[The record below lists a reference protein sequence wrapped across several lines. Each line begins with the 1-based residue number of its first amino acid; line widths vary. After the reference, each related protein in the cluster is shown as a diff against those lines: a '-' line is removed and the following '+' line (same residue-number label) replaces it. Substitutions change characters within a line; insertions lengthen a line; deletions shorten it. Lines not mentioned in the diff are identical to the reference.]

1 MPVRPF
7 HFFATGAVLAAV
19 GCLLPAMSTKAAD
32 VSEWDRQ
39 QHSAVRLISGQP
51 ERGREGTIWRA
62 GVEIRLEEGWKT
74 YWRYPGD
81 SGIPP
86 RFNFSGSTNVRDIRV
101 LWPAPMRFSDGAGI
115 SIGYADRVILPLR
128 IRPRD
133 PGSPVTVRLKLDYA
147 VCEKLC
153 VPVDASVALA
163 LSETKSPHEDLLRA
177 SEARVPRKALIGDD
191 GPLAI
196 TAVRRQSGEK
206 SRILVDVRTPEI
218 ADLFAEGPNERWS
231 LPLPQAISGPEGGIM
246 RFAFALDG
254 MPPDAKTAGAQ
265 VTLTAV
271 SSSDAV
277 EVAFY
282 LD

>member
-7 HFFATGAVLAAV
+7 HSAVTGTVLTVAACLIAGMATH
-19 GCLLPAMSTKAAD
+19 AAD
-32 VSEWDRQ
+32 VSPWHRE
-39 QHSAVRLISGQP
+39 QHSAVRLIGAQP
-51 ERGREGTIWRA
+51 ERGREGTVWRA
-62 GVEIRLEEGWKT
+62 GVEVELESGWKT

-86 RFNFSGSTNVRDIRV
+86 RFNFSGSSNVKDIQV
-101 LWPAPMRFSDGAGI
+101 LWPAPMRFSDGAGM
-115 SIGYADRVILPLR
+115 SIGYAGRVLLPLR

-133 PGSPVTVRLKLDYA
+133 PNAPVTVRLKLDYA

-153 VPVDASVALA
+153 VPVDATMMLPLTAA
-163 LSETKSPHEDLLRA
+163 KSPYDDLLRA
-177 SEARVPRKALIGDD
+177 SEARVPRKSLIGDE
-191 GPLAI
+191 GALAI
-196 TAVRRQSGEK
+196 TAVRRENGAK
-206 SRILVDVRTPEI
+206 PRILVDVRTPNG

-231 LPLPQAISGPEGGIM
+231 LPLPEPVAGASEGTM
-246 RFAFALDG
+246 RFGFALEGLPADV
-254 MPPDAKTAGAQ
+254 KTAGAQ

-271 SSSDAV
+271 SATDAV